1 MFHVFFEQYL
11 SVYRDAVLL
20 LGLPLLFVL
29 AVSWLMSGSLW
40 GSALMAAVL
49 ASLLLHL
56 MGAMYIAGEGC
67 GHRSVGSLWAAL

>member
-56 MGAMYIAGEGC
+56 MGAMYIAGEVC
-67 GHRSVGSLWAAL
+67 GQ